1 MLEET
6 SFAIR
11 PTNGT
16 NEIDVWQS
24 VGDVQKIEEKKQIF
38 AFTCERASGKIHFY
52 RDDIV
57 RITIDPFA
65 QKYASVSPAVVA
77 APEKVTMH
85 VQEVEN
91 GWELKTNALTVV
103 IERRPFRITVYDRE
117 GKVLVHDVEPVRF
130 QAKGRMRC
138 AHALAPTDV
147 VYGLGEKTGVLNKRG
162 AVWKMW
168 NTDVYAPHNLETD
181 PLYQSHPYMMVL
193 KDGHAH
199 GVFFDHTYETTFDLR
214 YESFYTFTSEGG
226 ALDYY
231 VFAGPH
237 PKDVLAQYTHLVGRM
252 PLPPKWALGYHQ
264 SRYSYETEQEVREL
278 IDTFRKKHIPL
289 DAVYL
294 DIHYMDEYRVFTF
307 DQNRFPHPKSLVQY
321 ASEQGVRIVPIVDPG
336 VKVDA
341 EYDTYRDGVQKDY
354 FCKYADG
361 TLFKGDVW
369 PGTSVFP
376 DFLKKKVRKWWGE
389 QHAFY
394 TSIGIEGIWNDMN
407 EPSVFN
413 ETKTMDDQVV
423 HDGWKTHRQ
432 VHNIYGMMM
441 TEATY
446 HALKK
451 QLKGKRPF
459 VLTRAGF
466 SGIHRYAAV
475 WTGDNRSFWEHL
487 ELSLPMCLNLGLS
500 AVAFCGADVGGF
512 AHDAHGELLVRWTQV
527 GAFFPYFRNHC
538 AIGFARQEPWAFG
551 ETYEKMV
558 KRYIELRYEWLP
570 HLYTL
575 CFEAYQTGV
584 PMMRPL
590 MLEYPDDAETWNI
603 SDQFMVG
610 NEVMIA
616 PIMRPHTFH
625 RLVYFPKGRWIDYW
639 TKEKFEGG
647 RRYIVEAPLD
657 RLPIFVKE
665 GAMIARAEAK
675 QSTSIADE
683 QLTLYVYT
691 MEEGTSSYTLY
702 DDDGTTFAYEK
713 GEYVNMHIRATF
725 SDDAVHFEIEREGT
739 YKPPWQLRVAF
750 VGDVPSTIVVNGE
763 RCIIDEATN
772 TFVL

>member
-1 MLEET
+1 MLEDT

-16 NEIDVWQS
+16 NETDVWQS
-24 VGDVQKIEEKKQIF
+24 VGDVQKIEEKKQIVS
-38 AFTCERASGKIHFY
+38 FTCEGASGKIYFY

-77 APEKVTMH
+77 APEKVTTH

-117 GKVLVHDVEPVRF
+117 GTVLVRDVEPVRF
-130 QAKGRMRC
+130 QAKGRIRC

-193 KDGHAH
+193 KNGHAH

-214 YESFYTFTSEGG
+214 HESFYTFTSEGG

-237 PKDVLAQYTHLVGRM
+237 PKDVLTQYTHLVGRM

-278 IDTFRKKHIPL
+278 IHTFRTKRIPL
-289 DAVYL
+289 DAIYL

-321 ASEQGVRIVPIVDPG
+321 ANEQGVRIVPIVDPG

-389 QHAFY
+389 QHTFY

-446 HALKK
+446 NGLKK

-527 GAFFPYFRNHC
+527 GAFSPYFRNHC

-551 ETYEKMV
+551 ETYEQIV

-616 PIMRPHTFH
+616 PVMRPHTFH
-625 RLVYFPKGRWIDYW
+625 RLVYFPEGRWIDYW

-657 RLPIFVKE
+657 RLPIYVKE
-665 GAMIARAEAK
+665 GAMIAHAEVK
-675 QSTSIADE
+675 QSTSVADE
-683 QLTLYVYT
+683 QLTLYVYA

-713 GEYVNMHIRATF
+713 GEYVNMHIRAVF
-725 SDDAVHFEIEREGT
+725 SHDTVHFHVEAEGT
-739 YKPPWQLRVAF
+739 YKPSWRMRVAF
-750 VGDVPSTIVVNGE
+750 VGHVPSIVMVNGE
-763 RCIIDEATN
+763 ERFVDEATN